1 MRKREPESFSE
12 KKTKE
17 KKLTKNIECWN
28 MRSKANSE
36 FFSPFLFCWAKL
48 LKKTSRKKV
57 RWRCTILYCTMES
70 FVTRIASSLPP
81 PSLIFSLGCS
91 NHTYTNLSV
100 CVEHYAIVICFHII
114 TINWYC
120 VSNETTVNY
129 CVQLQRKSTILSS
142 PCSVAFTVMKRNI
155 HVFAI
160 CLKFCYFLVYMHF
173 SNKKY
178 SIWCVCVCV
187 ASCSLSPVYI
197 CMGVTFTNKPQR
209 HPSAG
214 WLNYCS
220 FSRSNTVTLLDI
232 SFYSFLMA
240 VGLKESSFRST
251 FTWGAT
257 CWELRLLSAIG
268 VARCNLL
275 YLFAIRNR
283 TAYFLWF

>member
-1 MRKREPESFSE
+1 MLEYEKQSKQRVFFSFSLLLSE
-12 KKTKE
+12 AAKKNKP
-17 KKLTKNIECWN
+17 KKSAMKVH
-28 MRSKANSE
+28 NSLLHHGIICDSHRVL
-36 FFSPFLFCWAKL
+36 SP
-48 LKKTSRKKV
+48 
-57 RWRCTILYCTMES
+57 
-70 FVTRIASSLPP
+70 PP